1 MKLYLNIQK
10 ARHNEMQDLKMTC
23 VYVYHPPSEAEKHRF
38 FFHLTNLSSN
48 ILPNISKR
56 KNILNLQK
64 HSSYLEKC
72 NLK

>member
-23 VYVYHPPSEAEKHRF
+23 VYAYHPPSEAEKHRF

-56 KNILNLQK
+56 KNIFK
-64 HSSYLEKC
+64 SPKALELFRKM
-72 NLK
+72 

>member
-23 VYVYHPPSEAEKHRF
+23 VYVYHPPSEAEKQRF

-56 KNILNLQK
+56 KNIFESPK
-64 HSSYLEKC
+64 ALELFRKM
-72 NLK
+72 